1 MKKKIIEY
9 DDKKLIKHFI
19 VILFTILFSGILY
32 YFMLPPIN
40 PSSFVFWIY
49 LVLIIGF
56 YTLIAACSNLKIEN
70 NILITKTPR
79 QNDKFK
85 HIWYGFIVIFLAISF
100 VNIIN
105 SPIFSA
111 KSYYNRIFV
120 NETGVFENDVPLVD
134 TSKLPLLDKDSSS
147 KLGDRVMG
155 QMTDLV
161 SQFTVSDLYTQI
173 NYNDEITRVTPLE
186 YANVIKYFT
195 NHKSGVPGYI
205 KVNSVTGKTELV
217 RLDQGMKYMPSA
229 ILNENLY
236 RKLRFSYLTEIFG
249 EASFEIDNEGN
260 PYWIVPTLKYTG
272 VGLKKEVSG
281 VIILD
286 PKTGSS
292 KKYNVGEI
300 PSWVDHVYPSDL
312 IIEELD
318 DWGTYKNGFI
328 NSIFGQKGV
337 VNTTDGYNYTVM
349 NDDVYL
355 YTGITSVASDESNIG
370 FILCNLRTKE
380 TFFYSVSGAE
390 EYSAMESAKGQVQQ
404 MNYDSTFPLLINLNN
419 KPTYLLSLKD
429 KAGLVK
435 MYALVDVA
443 DYQKVVVTDSSEGIE
458 KAIKNYLGNS
468 VIGTN
473 EKIAD
478 IIINKINEVT
488 IDGNTYYYLLDFDNN
503 KYKASIKINSNVL
516 PFLEVNSKINIT
528 YIDNEEIKE
537 ITKIN

>member
-40 PSSFVFWIY
+40 PSSFAFWIY

-79 QNDKFK
+79 QYDKFK
-85 HIWYGFIVIFLAISF
+85 YIWYGFIVVFLAISF

-473 EKIAD
+473 EKTAD